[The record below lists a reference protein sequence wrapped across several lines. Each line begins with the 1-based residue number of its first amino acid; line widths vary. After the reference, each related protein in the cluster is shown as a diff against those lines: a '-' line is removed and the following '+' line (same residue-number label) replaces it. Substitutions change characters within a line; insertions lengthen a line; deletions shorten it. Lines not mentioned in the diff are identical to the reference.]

1 MRIFP
6 IFITGL
12 NASAFLPM
20 FAVSIS
26 YIRIYIYIET
36 SDMNIEWME
45 LYF

>member
-26 YIRIYIYIET
+26 YIRIYIET